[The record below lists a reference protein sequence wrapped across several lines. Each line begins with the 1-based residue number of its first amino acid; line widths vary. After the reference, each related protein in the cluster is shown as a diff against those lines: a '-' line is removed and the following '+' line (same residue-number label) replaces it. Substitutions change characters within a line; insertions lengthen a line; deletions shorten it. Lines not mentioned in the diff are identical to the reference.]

1 MLLKTS
7 MTSLLGKGII
17 VKYCH
22 ARLRHG
28 VGKPNH
34 FQFSVIFCFNAV
46 IFFGVPPNKYKEFH
60 GTAKHQFSAAQ
71 KKQMTILFISGGRSK
86 VRNGPELFHQKSQN
100 VWVFTPFGDR
110 LPLFIIAANTQL
122 YYFNILT
129 GSSTK

>member
-1 MLLKTS
+1 MCKSGLLVNRT
-7 MTSLLGKGII
+7 T
-17 VKYCH
+17 
-22 ARLRHG
+22 
-28 VGKPNH
+28 
-34 FQFSVIFCFNAV
+34 FNFRSFFV
-46 IFFGVPPNKYKEFH
+46 STLSFFFGAPPNKYKEFH
-60 GTAKHQFSAAQ
+60 GIAKHRFSAAQ
-71 KKQMTILFISGGRSK
+71 KKQTTILFISGGRSK